1 MVRLEN
7 GDEIGC
13 VTHRVLR
20 ASPADHLAQTR
31 GTTVKGKTMTV
42 ARITEISS
50 VSAVSFQDAIAQG
63 VDRANKTLK
72 NVKGAWVKDQE
83 VTIDNGKVTGY
94 KVILKVTFI
103 LSD

>member
-1 MVRLEN
+1 
-7 GDEIGC
+7 
-13 VTHRVLR
+13 
-20 ASPADHLAQTR
+20 
-31 GTTVKGKTMTV
+31 MTV

-50 VSAVSFQDAIAQG
+50 ISPKSFEDAIVQG

-83 VTIDNGKVTGY
+83 VQIDNGKICGY
-94 KVILKVTFI
+94 KVILKVTFV